1 MGPDQFGIHSPTV
14 QSICSQIGEIRQL
27 SVEVGV
33 VVGGGNIFR
42 GLKAAERGMERVTA
56 DNMGMLAT
64 VINSLAMM
72 DTFEQ
77 MGILTRVMSAVPLS
91 DFAEPYIRRRAI
103 RHLEKGRLVIFAA
116 GIGNP
121 YFSTDTAASLRAT
134 EIGAELVIKATNVD
148 GVYSADPRTH
158 DDAEFIPRLT
168 YRDVLTR
175 GLRVIDSTAV
185 SLLMD
190 NHIPVRVI
198 DLGRPGNLK
207 RVILGHEVGS
217 LIS

>member
-1 MGPDQFGIHSPTV
+1 M
-14 QSICSQIGEIRQL
+14 
-27 SVEVGV
+27 
-33 VVGGGNIFR
+33 
-42 GLKAAERGMERVTA
+42 
-56 DNMGMLAT
+56 
-64 VINSLAMM
+64 
-72 DTFEQ
+72 
-77 MGILTRVMSAVPLS
+77 
-91 DFAEPYIRRRAI
+91 
-103 RHLEKGRLVIFAA
+103 
-116 GIGNP
+116 
-121 YFSTDTAASLRAT
+121 
-134 EIGAELVIKATNVD
+134 IKATNVD
-148 GVYSADPRTH
+148 GVYSADPRSH